1 MIEIVPTSG
10 FRKAFKRRVRGNKK
24 LEARFRERLAIFQKE
39 PFDPR
44 LKTHR
49 LSGQLEGLWSFSV
62 DYDLRVVFSFVEPS
76 QALFV
81 DIGTHDEV
89 Y

>member
-1 MIEIVPTSG
+1 MTEIVLSSR
-10 FRKAFKRRVRGNKK
+10 FRKAFKRKIRGNKT
-24 LEARFRERLAIFQKE
+24 LETRFRDRVAIFQID

-44 LKTHR
+44 LKTHQ
-49 LSGQLEGLWSFSV
+49 LSGQLQGLWSFSI
-62 DYDLRVVFSFVEPS
+62 DYDVRVVFSFVES
-76 QALFV
+76 NRAVFV

>member
-10 FRKAFKRRVRGNKK
+10 FKKAFKRKIRGNKA
-24 LEARFRERLAIFQKE
+24 LERRFRDRTALFQE
-39 PFDPR
+39 NPFDTR

-49 LSGQLEGLWSFSV
+49 LSGQLQGLWSFSI
-62 DYDLRVVFSFVEPS
+62 DYDVRVVFSFVEPS
-76 QALFV
+76 RALFV
-81 DIGTHDEV
+81 DIGTHEEV

>member
-1 MIEIVPTSG
+1 MTEIVPTSG
-10 FRKAFKRRVRGNKK
+10 FRKAFKRKVRGNKNR
-24 LEARFRERLAIFQKE
+24 EVRFRDRVAIFQKN

-49 LSGQLEGLWSFSV
+49 LSGQLRGFWSFSI
-62 DYDLRVVFSFVEPS
+62 DYDVRVVFSFVEPNR
-76 QALFV
+76 ALFV
-81 DIGTHDEV
+81 DIGSHEEV